1 MKKEYV
7 VPSMYMETY
16 VAEQY
21 VAAGDCGKHV
31 GTPNHGHFSNKNG
44 ETHCAFTSSNCG
56 ANATSCQTTSGGSC
70 SSFSTSKH
78 QVITREDGTVIT
90 RPNSSYHNCHILS
103 DNDAAQAFVDT
114 YTDAYC
120 GAGVA
125 ALMGLGSFEEIETAF
140 S

>member
-1 MKKEYV
+1 MKRKYES
-7 VPSMYMETY
+7 PMMYMEAF

-21 VAAGDCGKHV
+21 VAANDCGTHV
-31 GTPNHGHFSNKNG
+31 GTPEHGHFKNRAG

-56 ANATSCQTTSGGSC
+56 ENATECQDTNGNVC
-70 SSFSTSKH
+70 DSFDTSKH
-78 QVITREDGTVIT
+78 QVITREDGKIIT

-103 DNDAAQAFVDT
+103 TNAAAQSFVHT
-114 YTDAYC
+114 YNDGKC

-125 ALMGLGSFEEIETAF
+125 ALMGLKNFEEIETAF

>member
-1 MKKEYV
+1 MKRVYNEPVMKVERYA
-7 VPSMYMETY
+7 
-16 VAEQY
+16 AEQY
-21 VAAGDCGKHV
+21 VAAGDCGTHV
-31 GTPNHGHFSNKNG
+31 GTPGHGHFSNKNG

-56 ANATSCQTTSGGSC
+56 ANATSCQTSTGGIC

-78 QVITREDGTVIT
+78 QVITRENGTVIT
-90 RPNSSYHNCHILS
+90 KPNSSYHNCHILS

-114 YTDAYC
+114 YTDGKC

>member
-1 MKKEYV
+1 MKRVYNEPVMKVERYA
-7 VPSMYMETY
+7 
-16 VAEQY
+16 AEQY
-21 VAAGDCGKHV
+21 VAASDCGTHV
-31 GTPNHGHFSNKNG
+31 GIPEHGHFQNRTG
-44 ETHCAFTSSNCG
+44 ETHCAFTASNCG
-56 ANATSCQTTSGGSC
+56 ENATSCHTTAGAACGS
-70 SSFSTSKH
+70 FDTDKH
-78 QVITREDGTVIT
+78 QVITRETGTVIT

-114 YTDAYC
+114 YTDGKC